1 MHRSDLISIC
11 NGRAATA
18 GLLIAV
24 AILFV
29 KAGTVLAEE
38 SDQTPVSGVAAT
50 PGKEGADQA
59 EPPCPPPS
67 VPDFGG
73 CLKHLSYLT
82 GDWGGLR
89 PSLAEKG
96 ITFDDDVTQFYFGD
110 ASGGL
115 QQEFRYGGHA
125 DLVVN
130 TDFGK
135 LGIQEGLFLKLR
147 AEDRFGESLSGVT
160 GAFLPQELAADLP
173 VPSSENLY
181 LTDVLVTQA
190 LSESFALFAGKM
202 DTLDGDANAFAHGR
216 GIDQFSNV
224 AFVFNPIALRTVP
237 YSTLGA
243 GFAILRD
250 MQPLF
255 TFTVLNAID
264 TTQTSGFDQLFA
276 QGATLNAEL
285 RVPTKF
291 FELPGH
297 QLLGGTWSSRDYVAL
312 GQDPRVILPSVPIQ
326 RADGSWCLYWN
337 FDQYLKV
344 FSSDPLR
351 GWGVFGRAGIGDDTA
366 NPISWFLS
374 FGVGGNSPLCGR
386 ESDTFGAGWYYSGT
400 SGNIGPILQT
410 VLGPIGDGQGVELF
424 YNIAVTPWLNVTPD
438 LQVVVPARE
447 NVDTAVVAGLRAK
460 MVF

>member
-1 MHRSDLISIC
+1 MGRNNSTSIR
-11 NGRAATA
+11 GRRVATG
-18 GLLIAV
+18 GLLIALV
-24 AILFV
+24 IIFLS
-29 KAGTVLAEE
+29 TRMVLAQ
-38 SDQTPVSGVAAT
+38 SDQTPTGGVSAT
-50 PGKEGADQA
+50 PAKEEAGQA
-59 EPPCPPPS
+59 EPPCPMS
-67 VPDFGG
+67 GEPDFGG
-73 CLKHLSYLT
+73 CLMHRSSLT
-82 GDWGGLR
+82 GDWGGVR
-89 PSLAEKG
+89 PSLAGQG
-96 ITFDDDVTQFYFGD
+96 ITLDADLTEFYFGD
-110 ASGGL
+110 ACGGL

-125 DLVVN
+125 DFVVN
-130 TDFGK
+130 TDFGR
-135 LGIQEGLFLKLR
+135 LGIQEGLFLKIR
-147 AEDRFGESLSGVT
+147 AEDRFGEPLSGAT
-160 GAFLPQELAADLP
+160 DAFLAPNLAADLP
-173 VPSSENLY
+173 VPNSDNLY

-216 GIDQFSNV
+216 GIDQFSNT
-224 AFVFNPIALRTVP
+224 AFILNPILLRTVP

-250 MQPLF
+250 QQPLF
-255 TFTVLNAID
+255 TLTVLNAID

-291 FELPGH
+291 CELPGH

-312 GQDPRVILPSVPIQ
+312 GQDPRIILPNVPIQ
-326 RADGSWCLYWN
+326 RTDGSWSLYWN

-344 FSSDPLR
+344 YSNAPLR
-351 GWGVFGRAGIGDDTA
+351 GWGVFGRAGIGDDKA

-374 FGVGGNSPLCGR
+374 FGVSGNSPLCGR
-386 ESDTFGAGWYYSGT
+386 ESDTFGLGWYYAGT
-400 SGNIGPILQT
+400 SSRIGPILET

-438 LQVVVPARE
+438 FQVIVPARE

-460 MVF
+460 VVF